1 MDVDYPGEHWYTDLI
16 QRYGIDYEALAEVT
30 TYVGSTEGEYSLSV
44 EAVSS
49 PRRRLNRRWSG
60 VMYEKLKDTYFH
72 SLSGD
77 AALGMNSTEVRQR
90 LDDCEASSRINEDPG
105 SSQSVATVN

>member
-1 MDVDYPGEHWYTDLI
+1 
-16 QRYGIDYEALAEVT
+16 
-30 TYVGSTEGEYSLSV
+30 
-44 EAVSS
+44 
-49 PRRRLNRRWSG
+49 
-60 VMYEKLKDTYFH
+60 MYEKLKDTYFH